1 MQYLVIYSMPSYSEN
16 YLPDKKTM
24 VLFIPFIYNN
34 FAPRGYYHGLI
45 FLTDPGLNPVPRMIM
60 LNINWHY

>member
-1 MQYLVIYSMPSYSEN
+1 MQYLIIYSMPSYSEN

-34 FAPRGYYHGLI
+34 FAPHGYYHGLI
-45 FLTDPGLNPVPRMIM
+45 SLTDPGLNPVPRMII

>member
-1 MQYLVIYSMPSYSEN
+1 
-16 YLPDKKTM
+16 M

-34 FAPRGYYHGLI
+34 FAPHDYYHGLI
-45 FLTDPGLNPVPRMIM
+45 CLTDPGLNPVPRMIM